1 MQDLR
6 EDLIQAAL
14 SSEWSKPRSV
24 QTMVGPSQVGNPCD
38 RSLAYDVAVEQG
50 RVLEYCP
57 ELLTNSRPGSDP
69 WRAIVGTAVHA
80 WLDLATGGSRWLRGV
95 AVEASLFD
103 GDREP
108 LPLSVVRGHI
118 DLYDT
123 ETYTMVD
130 HKVLG
135 RTSTARLLRDGPPPK
150 YRVQGH
156 LYAAGLVRLGLR
168 VDQVAIAA
176 WPRDGLIRD
185 LYLWEEPFD
194 PARAGSALLR
204 LAQIREDV
212 RAGNAKDGFSAEP
225 SSSTCRYCP
234 LVDVCE
240 DSEGQ

>member
-14 SSEWSKPRSV
+14 SSERSKPRSV

-50 RVLEYCP
+50 SVLQFCP
-57 ELLTNSRPGSDP
+57 ELLSGTRPESDP

-80 WLDLATGGSRWLRGV
+80 WLDLATSGPRWMRGV
-95 AVEASLFD
+95 AVEAALFD
-103 GDREP
+103 GDYEP

-123 ETYTMVD
+123 ETCTMVD

-135 RTSTARLLRDGPPPK
+135 RSSTTRLLRDGPPPK

-156 LYAAGLVRLGLR
+156 LYALGLVRLGLR
-168 VDQVAIAA
+168 VDKVAIAA

-185 LYLWEEPFD
+185 LYVWDEPFD
-194 PARAGSALLR
+194 GEFAGSALSR
-204 LAQIREDV
+204 LAQIRGAV
-212 RAGNAKDGFSAEP
+212 RAGAGGLGWFSAEP
-225 SSSTCRYCP
+225 SPSTCRYCP

-240 DSEGQ
+240 DSE